1 MPAMLQNGFNALQN
15 GNLTQAEQI
24 SRVLVAQ
31 NPRDE
36 GALLLLAMSLDAQ
49 TRLDEAATI
58 FEQLTSLF
66 PQRAEHW
73 LNLGYLE
80 RSRSNVGPAR
90 RALEQAI
97 ALDPQQADAL
107 RELGLIETTAGL
119 SQAAAKH
126 LSAALALQ
134 PHDPTLRAQTA
145 RACQRAGRAD
155 TAVALLEGWTEWTRG
170 NPDALADVAWTAME
184 SGDMPMTDRVLE
196 FAEQHAPNNAGV
208 LAKRAAFFERTNRLD
223 EARALL
229 ARIPQRDPSIKEELD
244 VLRAQIANRSDSSDE
259 AYSIYE
265 SLVRD
270 EQVALRR
277 PELFFALAKIS
288 DARRDAEQAMKW
300 LQDGH
305 AMQMKQLRASL
316 SSSTELD
323 AMLLPP
329 VAVSAQE
336 YANWQ
341 PVASPTA
348 EESPI
353 FVVGFPRSGTTMLE
367 TMLDAHPQLTCMDE
381 RSFIH
386 NLVQQMRERGFE
398 YPRDLGKLDD
408 ATCAALR
415 EHYWKQVREKTQA
428 ESGRRLVDKNPLN
441 MTRLPLI
448 HRLFPNAKIVLALRD
463 PRDVVLS
470 NYMQIFRAPAYVRMC
485 EQIESTAQ
493 GYAAAFQAWNAFT
506 GVFALDLLQTRLEDV
521 IDDVESFSRRF
532 CEFLGI
538 DWSPAM
544 VAFHEHAARR
554 GYIATPSYHQVVE
567 PVNRKGVGR
576 WQRYARWFEPAQA
589 TLAPYVQQFGYA

>member
-1 MPAMLQNGFNALQN
+1 MLQNGFHALQS

-49 TRLDEAATI
+49 TRLDEAATV
-58 FEQLTSLF
+58 FTQLTTLY

-90 RALEQAI
+90 QALERAI
-97 ALDPQQADAL
+97 AIDPQQADAL
-107 RELGLIETTAGL
+107 RELGLIETAAGL

-126 LSAALALQ
+126 LSSALAQQ
-134 PHDPTLRAQTA
+134 PGDPLLRAQTA
-145 RACQRAGRAD
+145 RAVQRAGQTDEA
-155 TAVALLEGWTEWTRG
+155 AALVQDWQRWTQG

-184 SGDMPMTDRVLE
+184 SGDMQTTDQVLE
-196 FAEQHAPNNAGV
+196 FAERSAPNNVSV

-229 ARIPQRDPSIKEELD
+229 ARIPLRDESIKEELD
-244 VLRAQIANRSDSSDE
+244 VLRAQIANRSEDGRDE
-259 AYSIYE
+259 AYAIYE

-270 EQVALRR
+270 EHIALRR
-277 PELFFALAKIS
+277 PELLFALAKIS
-288 DARRDAEQAMKW
+288 DARGDADQAMNW
-300 LQDGH
+300 LQRAH
-305 AMQMKQLRASL
+305 AIQIQQLRASL

-323 AMLLPP
+323 AMLLP
-329 VAVSAQE
+329 AAAIGAQDYAQWQTISA
-336 YANWQ
+336 
-341 PVASPTA
+341 PSA
-348 EESPI
+348 EDSPI

-367 TMLDAHPQLTCMDE
+367 TMLDAHERLTCMDE
-381 RSFIH
+381 RPFVH
-386 NLVQQMRERGFE
+386 NLVQQMREQGFE
-398 YPRDLGKLDD
+398 YPRDLSKLDEP
-408 ATCAALR
+408 TCAALR
-415 EHYWKQVREKTQA
+415 EHYWKQVRELTKA
-428 ESGRRLVDKNPLN
+428 ESGKRLVDKNPLN

-485 EQIESTAQ
+485 EHIETTAQ
-493 GYAAAFQAWNAFT
+493 GYTVAFEAWNGFAD
-506 GVFALDLLQTRLEDV
+506 VFKLDLLQTRLEDV
-521 IDDVESFSRRF
+521 VDDVEAFSRTL
-532 CEFLGI
+532 CEFLSI
-538 DWSPAM
+538 EWSPAM
-544 VAFHEHAARR
+544 VSFHEHAARR

-567 PVNRKGVGR
+567 PVNKKGVGR
-576 WQRYARWFEPAQA
+576 WQRYARWFEPVQP
-589 TLAPYVQQFGYA
+589 TLAPFVKQFGYA

>member
-1 MPAMLQNGFNALQN
+1 MLQNGFNALQS

-31 NPRDE
+31 NPHHE

-58 FEQLTSLF
+58 FTQLTTLY

-90 RALEQAI
+90 QALERAI
-97 ALDPQQADAL
+97 AIDPQQADAL
-107 RELGLIETTAGL
+107 RELGLIETAAGL
-119 SQAAAKH
+119 SHSAADH

-134 PHDPTLRAQTA
+134 PGDPLLRAQTA
-145 RACQRAGRAD
+145 RAVQRAGRSDEAA
-155 TAVALLEGWTEWTRG
+155 TLVHEWQRWTQG

-184 SGDMPMTDRVLE
+184 SGDMQTTDQVLE
-196 FAEQHAPNNAGV
+196 FAELRAPNNVSV

-229 ARIPQRDPSIKEELD
+229 ARIPQRDESIKEELD
-244 VLRAQIANRSDSSDE
+244 VLRAQIANRSDSRDE
-259 AYSIYE
+259 AYAIYE

-270 EQVALRR
+270 ESIALRR
-277 PELFFALAKIS
+277 PELLFALAKIS
-288 DARRDAEQAMKW
+288 DARGDADQAMNW
-300 LQDGH
+300 LQRAH
-305 AMQMKQLRASL
+305 AIQMQQLRASL
-316 SSSTELD
+316 SSSTDFD
-323 AMLLPP
+323 AMLLP
-329 VAVSAQE
+329 ATTTSAQD
-336 YANWQ
+336 YARWQ
-341 PVASPTA
+341 PVSAPSA
-348 EESPI
+348 EESPVFI
-353 FVVGFPRSGTTMLE
+353 VGFPRSGTTMLE
-367 TMLDAHPQLTCMDE
+367 TMLDAHERLTCMDE

-386 NLVQQMRERGFE
+386 NLVQQMRDRGFE

-408 ATCAALR
+408 TTCILLR
-415 EHYWKQVREKTQA
+415 EHYWKEVREQTKA
-428 ESGRRLVDKNPLN
+428 EPGKRLVDKNPLN

-485 EQIESTAQ
+485 EHIESTAR
-493 GYAAAFQAWNAFT
+493 GYAAAFQAWNGFAD
-506 GVFALDLLQTRLEDV
+506 VFELDLLQTRLEDV
-521 IDDVESFSRRF
+521 VDDVEAFSRKL
-532 CEFLGI
+532 CEFLAI
-538 DWSPAM
+538 EWSPAM
-544 VAFHEHAARR
+544 VSFHEHAARR

-567 PVNRKGVGR
+567 PVNKKGVGR
-576 WQRYARWFEPAQA
+576 WQRYARWMEPAQSA
-589 TLAPYVQQFGYA
+589 LAPYVKQFGYA